1 MKRTILT
8 AAALALATTAFSQ
21 TTIYETGFES
31 AQEFNEGPLPDTS
44 LNWKQK
50 GTQPFAIVAKDGDA
64 ANQIMECQGSNPGA
78 NARLWL
84 SGVSFPEGP
93 GKMAIEFEMRLVRSN
108 SQGFQGNVHIGNFP
122 AAPGVK
128 PDGMAVTLSFRGS
141 GRLCTF
147 DGETE
152 TEIGNWKDGEWMKF
166 RVEIDSE
173 AKTFLVYQGEDL
185 LAADYA
191 FHDAKATPI
200 RAFGMTYY
208 TGANPGQE
216 SSMAIDSVKISKP

>member
-1 MKRTILT
+1 MKTPIHT
-8 AAALALATTAFSQ
+8 AAAALAMATAALAQ
-21 TTIYETGFES
+21 TTIYETGFEPPNDGTP
-31 AQEFNEGPLPDTS
+31 QTVMNWQHKGNLPFLTVTRDNDT
-44 LNWKQK
+44 
-50 GTQPFAIVAKDGDA
+50 T
-64 ANQIMECQGSNPGA
+64 NQIMECRSTGQTA
-78 NARLWL
+78 NSRLWL
-84 SGVSFPEGP
+84 TEVPFPEGL
-93 GKMAIEFEMRLVRSN
+93 GKMAIEFETRLIRSD

-128 PDGMAVTLSFRGS
+128 PDGMAVILSFRGS

-147 DGETE
+147 DGDTE

-173 AKTFLVYQGEDL
+173 AKTFLVYQGEEL

-191 FHDAKATPI
+191 FHDAEATPI